1 MAGYIIVDVEITD
14 EALFEEFAEKIVDV
28 VDAYGGKYLVRGG
41 DAEHITGD
49 WAPHRVVVME
59 FESVGRAR
67 EWVNSPGYAALADI
81 RVASATTNMIIVEG
95 V

>member
-1 MAGYIIVDVEITD
+1 MAGYIIVDAEITD
-14 EALFEEFAEKIVDV
+14 EALFGEFAEKIVDV

-41 DAEHITGD
+41 AAEAITGD
-49 WAPHRVVVME
+49 FAPHRVVVME
-59 FESVGRAR
+59 FESVERAR
-67 EWVNSPGYAALADI
+67 ECVNSPEYAALTDI

>member
-41 DAEHITGD
+41 AAEAITGD
-49 WAPHRVVVME
+49 FTPHRVVVME
-59 FESVGRAR
+59 FESAGRAR
-67 EWVNSPGYAALADI
+67 ECVNSPEYAALTDI

>member
-14 EALFEEFAEKIVDV
+14 EALFEEFAEGIVDV
-28 VDAYGGKYLVRGG
+28 VEAHGGKYLVRGG

-49 WAPHRVVVME
+49 WTPHRVVVME
-59 FESVGRAR
+59 FESVERAR
-67 EWVNSPGYAALADI
+67 EFINSSGYADLTDI
-81 RVASATTNMIIVEG
+81 RERSAVTNMVIVEG